1 MKNRQRFLHLRVSIR
16 VMLLALSAFAVVF
29 ALAARR
35 EAQRRELIATIE
47 KVGGSAM
54 LGSSES
60 WLYPSTSVES
70 VTVPYAA
77 LGQIELMELETLIQ
91 PKQLTVSRYELQ
103 PCEDSDFGRYY
114 MDIQYKLTPE
124 GTLASQSGSELRDL
138 SLTPASRSR

>member
-1 MKNRQRFLHLRVSIR
+1 MKNWQRFLHLQVSIR
-16 VMLLALSAFAVVF
+16 IMLLALSAFAVVF

-54 LGSSES
+54 
-60 WLYPSTSVES
+60 YPSTSVES

-114 MDIQYKLTPE
+114 MDLQYKLTPE

-138 SLTPASRSR
+138 GN